1 MRKIMVR
8 VNEQSFRNLSNLNL
22 DSFYNNLS
30 DSDKKKITSNDM
42 VASAELLKKTNEY
55 KHLEQ
60 ALKILVKC
68 NSNLYDTIVKE
79 RTQLENNISQLQN
92 KKKELQES
100 KMNLVTLYNTS
111 NLIQQVSTL
120 LKSPILTL
128 CLEIHQTECH
138 HSP

>member
-120 LKSPILTL
+120 LKSHILTL